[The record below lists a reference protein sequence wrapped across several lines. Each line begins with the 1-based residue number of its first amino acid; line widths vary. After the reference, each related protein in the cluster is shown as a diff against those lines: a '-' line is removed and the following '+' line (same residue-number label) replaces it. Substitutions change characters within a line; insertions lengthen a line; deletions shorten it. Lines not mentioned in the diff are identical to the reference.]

1 MRVREGGRAD
11 CKHRSKLFACLFSPV
26 CSPNRSPIV
35 DRIVTGNRVMVAY
48 FLRTET
54 HHFEKMWRRFTFLE
68 SRTVNFAIYA
78 LASRSDFWSDPISNN
93 IFFFFLNFGASE
105 SIRGPLGRGAGR
117 ARRELF
123 DERTS
128 NNRKRRSGSRS
139 AAARDAGRAGT

>member
-1 MRVREGGRAD
+1 
-11 CKHRSKLFACLFSPV
+11 
-26 CSPNRSPIV
+26 V

-54 HHFEKMWRRFTFLE
+54 HDFEKMWRRFTFLE

-78 LASRSDFWSDPISNN
+78 LASRCPTFGLPVDDNTFEG
-93 IFFFFLNFGASE
+93 IFFFFLFFGASE

-139 AAARDAGRAGT
+139 AAARDAGRAET